1 MRKQLYLS
9 IIERLK
15 EIKDMNGEPLIRHF
29 DLWNEQVVF
38 LEQEEAFEFPAA
50 FIEFLPVR
58 WKQLNDGTQE
68 AAIQFRVHIV
78 TDFKGSSA
86 DGSAYQKNA
95 LELFDLLDQVNANL
109 SGMKGENFRGMF
121 RIESSTNHNHEEVIE
136 SLETFQVNVT
146 DKSGKRSDALPIW
159 ATSK

>member
-15 EIKDMNGEPLIRHF
+15 EIKNMKGESLIRRF
-29 DLWNEQVVF
+29 DLWNEQVIF
-38 LEQEEAFEFPAA
+38 LEQEEAFELPAA

-58 WKQLNDGTQE
+58 WRQLNDGTQE
-68 AAIQFRVHIV
+68 AAMQFRIHIV
-78 TDFKGSSA
+78 TEFKGSSA
-86 DGSAYQKNA
+86 DGSVYQKDA
-95 LELFDLLDQVNANL
+95 LEVFDLLDQVNANL

-146 DKSGKRSDALPIW
+146 DITGKRDIPLPSW
-159 ATSK
+159 AKS

>member
-9 IIERLK
+9 VIERLK
-15 EIKDMNGEPLIRHF
+15 EIKDMKGDSLFRHF

-58 WKQLNDGTQE
+58 WNQLSDGIQE
-68 AAIQFRVHIV
+68 AAVQLRIHIV
-78 TDFKGSSA
+78 TDFKGPSA
-86 DGSAYQKNA
+86 DGSVYQKDA
-95 LELFDLLDQVNANL
+95 LGLFDLMDRVNASL

-136 SLETFQVNVT
+136 SIETFQVNVT
-146 DKSGKRSDALPIW
+146 DKSGKRSDPLPPW
-159 ATSK
+159 AKS